1 MLERSSPQ
9 SLAPQVLHASG
20 ERQGRRVDGGRG
32 RVPQEEEP
40 QGEQPVDEVRQ
51 ILLLAISHY
60 SDPGL
65 GPHRISITRT
75 NDHKKRVMFP
85 VLSRARHKQS
95 RREVS
100 IIASINIP
108 NII

>member
-1 MLERSSPQ
+1 MFQEG
-9 SLAPQVLHASG
+9 G
-20 ERQGRRVDGGRG
+20 EREGRRVDSGRG

-40 QGEQPVDEVRQ
+40 QGEQPVDEVRYNVCL
-51 ILLLAISHY
+51 IEVTIS

-65 GPHRISITRT
+65 GPHGISISRA
-75 NDHKKRVMFP
+75 NDHKKRVMFR